1 MSGRYRVAIVGSG
14 PSGLYAAEALSKTDR
29 VDVDVY
35 DRLPFPFG
43 LVRYGV
49 APDHESIRSVR
60 NTLAGILEMPSVRF
74 YGNVDVGTDIAVEA
88 LASAYH
94 AVIWAY
100 GASTDRRLGIPGEDV
115 PGSVAATDFVAWY
128 TGHPD
133 ANPEIGR
140 LVTSATAV
148 AVIGVGNVALD
159 VARILVKSP
168 DALSATDMPTDVL
181 EVLRNSSVRNVHI
194 LGRRS
199 AAFAAFTTKELRE
212 FGELDGVDVAVSAAD
227 MSLGAGSTAHM
238 GENKVSARNVEVLRE
253 WIDRPCSAPKCVHF
267 HFAAKPE
274 SIHGETGIDA
284 LRVSRMLETGTGEF
298 VETGETFDLPVQA
311 VVRSVGYRGQVVGE
325 LPFDSARGVLHH
337 KEGRLVRDEAP
348 LTGHYTVGWIKR
360 GPTGIIGTN
369 KKDAVS
375 TVASLMEDLDALP
388 EPSISVGELQSR
400 LPQPLVTD
408 AGWRAIDAA
417 EVARGQQ
424 QGRDRCTITNR
435 EELLQLAFSPPT

>member
-1 MSGRYRVAIVGSG
+1 VAIVGSG
-14 PSGLYAAEALSKTDR
+14 PSGLYAAEALSKTER

-60 NTLAGILEMPSVRF
+60 NTLASILDLPTVRF
-74 YGNVDVGTDIAVEA
+74 FGNVDVGSDVTVEN
-88 LASAYH
+88 LGRAYH

-100 GASTDRRLGIPGEDV
+100 GASGDRALGIPGEGMA
-115 PGSVAATDFVAWY
+115 GSVAATAFVAWY

-133 ANPEIGR
+133 ADPNIGR
-140 LVTSATAV
+140 LITSASEV

-168 DALSATDMPTDVL
+168 DALSATDMPAEVLDVL
-181 EVLRNSSVRNVHI
+181 RASSVRDVHV

-212 FGELDGVDVAVSAAD
+212 FGELDGVDVAVSAED
-227 MSLGAGSTAHM
+227 LSLGPNSTAQLA
-238 GENKVSARNVEVLRE
+238 ESKVAARNVEALRE
-253 WIDRPCSAPKCVHF
+253 WVGRQRSAPKCVHF
-267 HFAAKPE
+267 HFCVRPE
-274 SIHGETGIDA
+274 SINGGSEIESLTI
-284 LRVSRMLETGTGEF
+284 SRMRETDSGDY
-298 VETGETFDLPVQA
+298 VETGEVIDLPVQA
-311 VVRSVGYRGQVVGE
+311 VVRSVGYRGHRVGD
-325 LPFDSARGVLHH
+325 LPFDNGRGVLNQ
-337 KEGRLVRDEAP
+337 EAGRLVQDGAP

-369 KKDAVS
+369 KKDAVA
-375 TVASLMEDLDALP
+375 TVASLIEDLDSLP
-388 EPSISVGELQSR
+388 DPELSVAELHGQ
-400 LPQPLVTD
+400 LVGPIVTD

-417 EVARGQQ
+417 EVALGQQ
-424 QGRDRCTITNR
+424 QGRDRCTLTDR
-435 EELLQLAFSPPT
+435 EELLALAISSTT